1 MKTSYWINI
10 VLISW
15 TFHTFYYIF
24 EIENRPRL
32 YLIVLSSK
40 NNIHSTFIF
49 WVYIIDLYFP
59 NLIVMYRY
67 SNSNRTRG
75 RCYFQDVYYQ
85 ILFLRFEFNG
95 HEKWLC

>member
-24 EIENRPRL
+24 EVENRPRL

-49 WVYIIDLYFP
+49 RVYIIDF
-59 NLIVMYRY
+59 
-67 SNSNRTRG
+67 
-75 RCYFQDVYYQ
+75 YQ
-85 ILFLRFEFNG
+85 I
-95 HEKWLC
+95 WLLCIVTVILIGLKIGAIFKTSIIRSYFYDLNSTDMKSDYV